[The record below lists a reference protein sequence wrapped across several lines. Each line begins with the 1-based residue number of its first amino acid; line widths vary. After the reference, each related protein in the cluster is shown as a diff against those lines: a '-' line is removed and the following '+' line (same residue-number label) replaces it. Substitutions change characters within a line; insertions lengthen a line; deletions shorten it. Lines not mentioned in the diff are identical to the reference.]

1 MLCDNLLR
9 QRNLNQWK
17 VSSGVLSL
25 SLSLLRDCRL
35 HRPELHKSA
44 NFINSLRV
52 TIACAITVVNVFIT
66 AFDSRIAIRN
76 PLEEVAPTSER
87 N

>member
-66 AFDSRIAIRN
+66 AFDSRITIRN